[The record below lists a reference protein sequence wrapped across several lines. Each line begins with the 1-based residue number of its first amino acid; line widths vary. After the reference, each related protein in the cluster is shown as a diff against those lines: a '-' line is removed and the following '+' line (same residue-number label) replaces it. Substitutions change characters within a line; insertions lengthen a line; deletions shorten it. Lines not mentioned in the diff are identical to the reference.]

1 MELIMYDICPEPSE
15 EENNILKEGLVIAS
29 RQVLQYQGSSQSP

>member
-1 MELIMYDICPEPSE
+1 MYNICLEPSE
-15 EENNILKEGLVIAS
+15 EENNILREGLVIAS